1 MREMFIENPNKKTTY
16 SFRVKPDL
24 LEDIKLY
31 AKATKTTV
39 PELLNNMIDE
49 KVEDLH
55 LTNDY
60 LDSKLDFNRVLS
72 LPSLTEMYNDGNY
85 KEYNL
90 FNCNAGGSL
99 YEIEK
104 LPNNLDIWTDDK
116 GYTSNKRGVD
126 HEGLSFVLA
135 PELITKS
142 EYLENPDLLLCC
154 LVPIYFKV
162 SINSIRASTVAVK
175 NISLEN
181 ALKMINQA
189 PDIGLLDKFTN
200 FTFMVKEECKRF
212 KIILDSARENPDG
225 SYYAGGTGY
234 AHKQLLL
241 MDLWAKLI
249 LHLEEYSKEINTDIV
264 KHEDK
269 VIERETER
277 ENNTE
282 KYTMSEL
289 IEKLEEANEFNFE
302 LNEKDKVIEE
312 LQTELDEVK
321 DKQEKI
327 MRMFEEYINLSKLTD
342 GKYEEYNMSK

>member
-1 MREMFIENPNKKTTY
+1 MFIENPNKKTTY

-135 PELITKS
+135 PELISPKN
-142 EYLENPDLLLCC
+142 LENPELLLCC
-154 LVPIYFKV
+154 LIPIYYKV
-162 SINSIRASTVAVK
+162 SINSIQASTVTVK

-181 ALKMINQA
+181 ALKMIKQA
-189 PDIGLLDKFTN
+189 SDISLLDKFTK

-212 KIILDSARENPDG
+212 KIILDNARENSDG
-225 SYYAGGTGY
+225 SYYAVGNTY
-234 AHKQLLL
+234 SDEKQLLI
-241 MDLWAKLI
+241 DLYCI
-249 LHLEEYSKEINTDIV
+249 LTLNLEKYSKEINTDVV

-269 VIERETER
+269 VIERETEK
-277 ENNTE
+277 ETNTE
-282 KYTMSEL
+282 YIENDYSMSEL
-289 IEKLEEANEFNFE
+289 LEKLKEANEFKFE
-302 LNEKDKVIEE
+302 LYEKDKVIEE

-327 MRMFEEYINLSKLTD
+327 MRMFEEYINLSKLTE
-342 GKYEEYNMSK
+342 GKYDEYNMSK